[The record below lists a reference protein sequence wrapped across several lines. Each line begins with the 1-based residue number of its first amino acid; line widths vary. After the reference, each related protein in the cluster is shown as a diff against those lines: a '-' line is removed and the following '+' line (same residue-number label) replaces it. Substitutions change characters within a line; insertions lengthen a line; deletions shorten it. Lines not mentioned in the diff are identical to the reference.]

1 MGMAL
6 SGKAN
11 VPDAIALSRRKFVGA
26 AKEEMSNG
34 QEAVLPENGEPERLA
49 MFKPFT
55 LNDCPSRVPLE
66 RK

>member
-11 VPDAIALSRRKFVGA
+11 VPDAIALLMRKLVGA

-49 MFKPFT
+49 TLRPLT
-55 LNDCPSRVPLE
+55 LNDCPSSVPLE